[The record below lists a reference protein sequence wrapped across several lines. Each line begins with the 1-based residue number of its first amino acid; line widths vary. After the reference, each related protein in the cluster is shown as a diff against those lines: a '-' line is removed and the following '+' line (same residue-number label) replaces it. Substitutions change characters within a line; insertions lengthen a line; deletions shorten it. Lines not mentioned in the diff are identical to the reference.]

1 MGDRSPG
8 SELRIGRHL
17 RHRLRARDP
26 AGTRDD
32 LRRRRDVLVRTGT
45 GHQRHRH
52 LRRQSGLVL
61 SAPQTAAQWF
71 GPIEENSA
79 TWNPSVVVAFPPG
92 VIAGD
97 YQGTVTFSVA

>member
-1 MGDRSPG
+1 MHGTQPELGTISGDAVTYWSG
-8 SELRIGRHL
+8 
-17 RHRLRARDP
+17 P
-26 AGTRDD
+26 ALATSG
-32 LRRRRDVLVRTGT
+32 TGT
-45 GHQRHRH
+45 FVA
-52 LRRQSGLVL
+52 QSGLVL